1 MRLHKE
7 GRSTLIIVGMVLIVS
22 NALLYY
28 NVTCVNVTQ
37 IVSIVFSVFLFSL
50 FLNFFRNPKRT
61 SNASANDVI
70 APADGEIVVIEKVVE
85 DEYFNDERLQL
96 SIFMSPFDVHVN
108 RNPISGIIS
117 YFKYH
122 PGKYLMAFNP
132 KSSTENEKTS
142 IVIKSENGLEVLMRQ
157 IAGFLARR
165 IVCYVKESDT
175 VQQGEDYGFIK
186 FGSRI
191 DLLLPV
197 NTKINVE
204 LKEKV
209 RGGETVI
216 AELSN

>member
-7 GRSTLIIVGMVLIVS
+7 GKSTLIIVGIAMIIINGLLCY
-22 NALLYY
+22 NAACI
-28 NVTCVNVTQ
+28 NTIQ
-37 IVSIVFSVFLFSL
+37 IISIGFSVFLFSL
-50 FLNFFRNPKRT
+50 FVNFFRNPERIT
-61 SNASANDVI
+61 NASTYEII
-70 APADGEIVVIEKVVE
+70 APADGKVVVIEKVVE

-165 IVCYVKESDT
+165 IVCYVKDGDT
-175 VQQGEDYGFIK
+175 VQQGEEYGFIK

-197 NTKINVE
+197 NTKIHVG
-204 LKEKV
+204 LKETV

-216 AELSN
+216 AELST